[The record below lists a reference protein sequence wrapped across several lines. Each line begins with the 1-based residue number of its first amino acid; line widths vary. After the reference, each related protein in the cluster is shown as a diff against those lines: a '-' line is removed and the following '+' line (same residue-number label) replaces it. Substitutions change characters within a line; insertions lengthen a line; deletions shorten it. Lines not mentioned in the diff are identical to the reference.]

1 MSTAFI
7 SMVSFAVGVGCGWLA
22 YHHLGSVIAA
32 AVSFVAVVFALV
44 LFWPVVGNQT
54 VEVGD
59 RSIAVRTFGR
69 SVELT
74 GEHLTEVR
82 KSCQLGFSV
91 FSFQIGLLDV
101 FFVKEWRKHC
111 YVFA

>member
-7 SMVSFAVGVGCGWLA
+7 SMVSLAVGVGCGCLA
-22 YHHLGSVIAA
+22 YHHLESVIVA
-32 AVSFVAVVFALV
+32 AVSFVAVVFALF

-54 VEVGD
+54 VEVGGK
-59 RSIAVRTFGR
+59 SLVVRTFGR

-74 GEHLTEVR
+74 AEHLTEVR
-82 KSCQLGFSV
+82 KSGQLESSV
-91 FSFQIGLLDV
+91 SSFQIGLLDV

>member
-1 MSTAFI
+1 MWLPCLP
-7 SMVSFAVGVGCGWLA
+7 SFGKCDRRGGLICGGCVCTGPFLA
-22 YHHLGSVIAA
+22 
-32 AVSFVAVVFALV
+32 
-44 LFWPVVGNQT
+44 VVGNQT
-54 VEVGD
+54 IEVGD
-59 RSIAVRTFGR
+59 KSIAVRTFGR

-82 KSCQLGFSV
+82 KSGQMGFSV

-111 YVFA
+111 CVFA